1 MWNED
6 FLISLTQSD
15 LIFFFFCLYTFVTDS
30 LYIELEQKW
39 RQNLIKE
46 LWDWKNLR
54 QEFDFPTFSLKLV

>member
-15 LIFFFFCLYTFVTDS
+15 LIFFFCLYTFVTDS

-46 LWDWKNLR
+46 LWDWNNLR